1 MKLQNLM
8 NMSALLS
15 HIETAK
21 SFKDANGVLLA
32 QSLTHLD
39 PKIFMKLYPDN
50 VFLNSG
56 LTIDNTGGLVDS
68 IKKKRVS
75 AQGSFSNAS
84 NRGANKGLISLNG
97 EADVI
102 GVIGREATIN
112 YTDDEIGKAKLENY
126 NLVERLLGAVDE
138 VYRQEI
144 DETLA
149 IGNTLN
155 KGLLNYDGFTAD
167 TSSAITTLTGE
178 QAYDAIAELIIDQW
192 NGVNNTNGYMANRV
206 IMPVRVLNILSSK
219 KWNTVSSEK
228 SVMQVLK
235 DAFPSVTFASS
246 WRNES
251 VGGTSVT
258 IAYATSED
266 AMTNRIPLPLLIGE
280 TIKDGSFSYKAD
292 ATYRIAG
299 LDVHENK
306 AGRIVTGL

>member
-8 NMSALLS
+8 NMGALLS

-75 AQGSFSNAS
+75 AQGSFSNVS

-155 KGLLNYDGFTAD
+155 KGLLNYTGFTAD
-167 TSSAITTLTGE
+167 TSAAITTLTGE

-192 NGVNNTNGYMANRV
+192 NGVNNTNGYMADRV
-206 IMPVRVLNILSSK
+206 MLPTTVMNWIAGH
-219 KWNTVSSEK
+219 KWKPETSEK
-228 SVMQVLK
+228 SILTVLK
-235 DAFPSVTFASS
+235 ETFPMITFLSS
-246 WRNES
+246 WRANDVS
-251 VGGTSVT
+251 GTSVT
-258 IAYATSED
+258 VAYS
-266 AMTNRIPLPLLIGE
+266 TNENSMVVRIPQPLVIGR
-280 TIKDGSFSYKAD
+280 TVPDGSFGYRAD
-292 ATYRIAG
+292 AKYRIGG
-299 LDVHENK
+299 LDVAENK
-306 AGRIVTGL
+306 AARHLTGL